1 MKKIL
6 FLADLHLSPVSPG
19 SRTDDYAVAAFNKL
33 EQVRSLIERLE
44 VDALVILGDIFH
56 LKSWSK
62 NPYWLTNRFVD
73 WLKAVDRIGCKIVVV
88 VGNHDVPY
96 GNTEFIG
103 KQPIGTVLAQPFVK
117 RSLTLEDPSIKID
130 VHDFDPAFV
139 LDDLKQYKCGDA
151 KFHIICA
158 HNAFMERGQLPGEPT
173 VNFHEFDLDCDV
185 LAFGHIHHP
194 TVVQKLNNIWFIN
207 PGAMMRGSIAKE
219 NITREINVVLMR
231 FDTDIKYKKFALDV
245 APSDQIFDLEKKHR
259 EDTRDD
265 KLSDFVEMLD
275 ATSKTTL
282 ATDPAAILED
292 MDVAQSVKDVAHIYL
307 DGGQLDLLSE

>member
-19 SRTDDYAVAAFNKL
+19 SRTDDYTEASFAKL

-62 NPYWLTNRFVD
+62 NPYWLTNRFVE
-73 WLKAVDRIGCKIVVV
+73 WLFTVDQLGCEIVVV

-96 GNTEFIG
+96 GNTEFIR
-103 KQPIGTVLAQPFVK
+103 KQPIGTILAQPFVK
-117 RSLTLEDPSIKID
+117 RSLILNDPYIKID

-139 LDDLKQYKCGDA
+139 KDDLNQYKRDGA

-158 HNAFMERGQLPGEPT
+158 HNALMERGQLPGEPT

-194 TVVQKLNNIWFIN
+194 TVIQKVNDIWFIN
-207 PGAMMRGSIAKE
+207 PGAMMRGSLAKE
-219 NITREINVVLMR
+219 NLKREINVVLMR
-231 FDTDIKYKKFALDV
+231 FDEDIKYKKFALDV
-245 APSDQIFDLEKKHR
+245 APSEQVFDLVKKER

-265 KLSDFVEMLD
+265 KIADFVDMLD
-275 ATSKTTL
+275 TASKATLS
-282 ATDPAAILED
+282 TDPSAILDD
-292 MDVAQSVKDVAHIYL
+292 MDVARSIKKVAQIYL
-307 DGGQLDLLSE
+307 DGGQLDILS